1 MARKPPAP
9 PKPTTP
15 LLCIDGTEAKFIFR
29 PFTGEEPFPSDSV
42 AVAHLL
48 AQLDALASTYH
59 HLLADSPAPL
69 AASISEALRTID
81 EMRTACE
88 EALASFADN
97 DPA

>member
-1 MARKPPAP
+1 MTRKPPAP
-9 PKPTTP
+9 PPP
-15 LLCIDGTEAKFIFR
+15 HGLRIDGTEAEFICR
-29 PFTGEEPFPSDSV
+29 PFTGEEPFPSDSA
-42 AVAHLL
+42 AVGHLL

-69 AASISEALRTID
+69 AASISESLRTVD

-88 EALASFADN
+88 EALASLS